1 MWFSEGSK
9 IDWTAVAAVIALAI
23 WLYDKFQR
31 QRERAASAKLL
42 AQIMISH
49 IATTQVEL
57 AKFRSTLVPSNG
69 DQSYLL
75 DIRDTEE
82 ARKDLA
88 SKASLITVDLP
99 SQFLDKA
106 DFFAESLN
114 KTLANAYF
122 QVNHLKNM
130 SRVLGDLSDSASEAE
145 IDEHLMAVLTQTKEA
160 ERVIIEAFKT
170 LQQAG
175 RSSV

>member
-9 IDWTAVAAVIALAI
+9 IDWTAVAALIALAI
-23 WLYDKFQR
+23 WLYDKLQR

-42 AQIMISH
+42 AQIMVSH
-49 IATTQVEL
+49 IATTQVDL
-57 AKFRSTLVPSNG
+57 AKFRSTLFPSNG
-69 DQSYLL
+69 DQSYVL
-75 DIRDTEE
+75 DVRGTEE

-88 SKASLITVDLP
+88 SKALLITVDLP

-114 KTLANAYF
+114 KKLANAYF

-130 SRVLGDLSDSASEAE
+130 SRLLGDLSDSADENE
-145 IDEHLMAVLTQTKEA
+145 IDEHLMAVLTQVKEA
-160 ERVIIEAFKT
+160 ETVINEAFQT
-170 LQQAG
+170 LRQAG
-175 RSSV
+175 RSSI